1 MIKKMFGKIT
11 DFIVGEIGIL
21 LLSIFISVFIVFVMW
36 MIICEN
42 GLIKLESVEIYNEIW
57 DVYITCIDENNPFAG
72 FYVDRTYTSD
82 LGWGF
87 TPYQGNF
94 VITYLSYIIFLLLTV
109 WNVSYGL
116 VNGVFNLLYG
126 NNKNKEIFEEFK
138 TPEYDV
144 VLRAHM
150 LYDCI
155 SIKETQKKLIEVK
168 EEKEKNKD
176 NLNEVNENLIFSN
189 IDEDDELY
197 KLVMNY
203 KWTINKTKEQKQF
216 DDIHILMNKRMREHG
231 LIKRYTINDFIMMF
245 GVEKIDK
252 EEFISWCK
260 RIIIEIIA
268 LLFVLKLSQLINEVL
283 WNVVSII
290 VILYVIGRMIHVPY
304 TKKFYEERK
313 KINTYNKM
321 YNEKW
326 GK

>member
-1 MIKKMFGKIT
+1 MKNILIMGIGRAGKTTLSNMIK
-11 DFIVGEIGIL
+11 
-21 LLSIFISVFIVFVMW
+21 
-36 MIICEN
+36 
-42 GLIKLESVEIYNEIW
+42 
-57 DVYITCIDENNPFAG
+57 
-72 FYVDRTYTSD
+72 
-82 LGWGF
+82 
-87 TPYQGNF
+87 
-94 VITYLSYIIFLLLTV
+94 
-109 WNVSYGL
+109 
-116 VNGVFNLLYG
+116 
-126 NNKNKEIFEEFK
+126 
-138 TPEYDV
+138 
-144 VLRAHM
+144 
-150 LYDCI
+150 
-155 SIKETQKKLIEVK
+155 
-168 EEKEKNKD
+168 EKYPQY
-176 NLNEVNENLIFSN
+176 NLIHSD
-189 IDEDDELY
+189 II
-197 KLVMNY
+197 
-203 KWTINKTKEQKQF
+203 KWALIRSEGKEQYYRENVKEQKQF